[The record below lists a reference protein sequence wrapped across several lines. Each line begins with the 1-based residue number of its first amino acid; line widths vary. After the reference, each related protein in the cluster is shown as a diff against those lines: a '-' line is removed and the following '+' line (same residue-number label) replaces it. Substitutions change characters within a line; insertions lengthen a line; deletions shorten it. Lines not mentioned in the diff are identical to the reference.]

1 MTDFTA
7 ALIESPQ
14 PTARYLDRK
23 FSQWLVDN
31 FSAEINAADRDIL
44 RRLAEA
50 VSYAV
55 SIKHTC
61 LDLERYSALQEP
73 VLDQLLSG
81 ITVKDV
87 IRIVTV
93 DGLLPLIRSA
103 DGKIIWLQKYHAFES
118 GVTAQLQ
125 LLKEQERLKIIT
137 GGPGTGKTW
146 TAAQH
151 IQTLLKDNPNCM
163 VALAAP
169 TGKAANN
176 MMMALA
182 KSGFSAEEYGLK
194 GLTIHSLLGMNGGSP
209 HPRRNKSHPLICDVL
224 IVDEASMIDS
234 PMMYRLLQAIPLH
247 ASLLLLGDK
256 DQLASVEA
264 GSVLGDIYS
273 VFSSTNSDV
282 SKGCVTE
289 LTVSQ
294 RYKNSPEIGQLA
306 QALNSGSVID
316 MQDNQY
322 VLWHCLDM
330 EHPWQPGWLAQVLI
344 AWDKIPYKVNGT
356 AIVNILQ
363 AQQSFQILC
372 ALREGPQG
380 VAGINS
386 IIEKALG
393 KKTDSW
399 YVGKPV
405 MITRNDHSRKLYNGD
420 VGIVLPVSE
429 DGQYVDMHATLK
441 ACFWVD
447 GKVKC
452 ISLAQMPAHDTC
464 YAITIHKSQGSEYD
478 HVMVVLP
485 ADIQIA
491 RSNPVLTKEL
501 VYTAITRAK
510 TCIDIWCGEGVLEVI
525 AGKTTQRMSGLA
537 GMLVNDTK
545 N

>member
-1 MTDFTA
+1 M
-7 ALIESPQ
+7 IESPQ
-14 PTARYLDRK
+14 PIARYLDRK
-23 FSQWLVDN
+23 FSQWLIDN
-31 FSAEINAADRDIL
+31 FSAGKNAADRDIL

-55 SIKHTC
+55 SIKHAC

-73 VLDQLLSG
+73 VLDQLLAG
-81 ITVKDV
+81 ITAQDV
-87 IRIVTV
+87 LRVVTADAV
-93 DGLLPLIRSA
+93 LPLIRSA

-118 GVTAQLQ
+118 GVAAKLQ
-125 LLKEQERLKIIT
+125 LLKEQNRLEIIT

-146 TAAQH
+146 TAAQR
-151 IQTLLKDNPNCM
+151 IQKILKDNPHS
-163 VALAAP
+163 VIALAAP

-182 KSGFSAEEYGLK
+182 KSGFSAEEHGLK
-194 GLTIHSLLGMNGGSP
+194 GLTIHSLLGMNGGSSQ
-209 HPRRNKSHPLICDVL
+209 PRRNKNNPLVCDVL

-234 PMMYRLLQAIPLH
+234 PMMYRLLQAIPSH
-247 ASLLLLGDK
+247 ATLLLLGDK

-264 GSVLGDIYS
+264 GSVLGAICS
-273 VFSSTNSDV
+273 VFQSANSDV
-282 SKGCVTE
+282 SESCVKE

-294 RYKNSPEIGQLA
+294 RYKNSPEIGLLA
-306 QALNSGSVID
+306 QALNSGSVAD
-316 MQDNQY
+316 MHKNQH
-322 VLWHCLDM
+322 VLQHLLDI
-330 EHPWQPGWLAQVLI
+330 EHPWQPDWLEQALA
-344 AWDKIPYKVNGT
+344 AWKRIPYSTNDT
-356 AIVNILQ
+356 AIADILQ
-363 AQQSFQILC
+363 VQQHFQILC

-393 KKTDSW
+393 KKIDSW

-429 DGQYVDMHATLK
+429 DGLHIDMHAALK

-464 YAITIHKSQGSEYD
+464 YAITIHKSQGSEYNQ
-478 HVMVVLP
+478 VMIVLP

-491 RSNPVLTKEL
+491 HDNPVLTREL
-501 VYTAITRAK
+501 VYTAVTRAK
-510 TCIDIWCGEGVLEVI
+510 TRIDLWCGEGVLEVI
-525 AGKTTQRMSGLA
+525 AKKTTQRMSGLA
-537 GMLVNDTK
+537 DMLANDAVN
-545 N
+545 